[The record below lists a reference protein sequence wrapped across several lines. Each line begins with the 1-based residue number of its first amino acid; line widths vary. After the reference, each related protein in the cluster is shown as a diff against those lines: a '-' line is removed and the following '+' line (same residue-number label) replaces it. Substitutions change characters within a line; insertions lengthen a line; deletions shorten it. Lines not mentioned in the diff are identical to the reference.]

1 MSTSTTTT
9 EKAAG
14 PAKAGAGTSPSPAPG
29 GGGRRKRTLG
39 MQNAAG
45 WLFSTPFLVLF
56 AVFMAFPILATLA
69 MSFTDFGLRNV
80 TRPWEA
86 EFIGFENYVELF
98 GDEKFLKSLFNT
110 GYFVVVG
117 VPLTIGIGL
126 VVAVLLNN
134 GIDRARTFFRV
145 GFYAPVVTTIVAVAV
160 VWRFVLDP
168 SDGLIAGLFSE
179 VGRPAPDFLGSET
192 LAMPSLIVM
201 AVWRNV
207 GTVMVLFI
215 AGLQAIPT
223 EVREAAKLDGA
234 SVWHEFRS
242 ITIPLLRPTVLY
254 ATVITTIG
262 YLNVFE
268 EPFVMTQGGPSDSTL
283 TVSLNMY
290 REGFNFFHMGYASAM
305 AYVLFVVIM
314 GITVLQLRLLKDNT
328 K

>member
-14 PAKAGAGTSPSPAPG
+14 PAKAGAGASPSPAP

-179 VGRPAPDFLGSET
+179 VGWTAPDFLGSET

-242 ITIPLLRPTVLY
+242 ITVPLLRPTVLY

>member
-1 MSTSTTTT
+1 MGTSTTTT

-14 PAKAGAGTSPSPAPG
+14 PAKAGAAPVPAP

-39 MQNAAG
+39 VQNAAG

-86 EFIGFENYVELF
+86 EFIGFENYVNLF

-168 SDGLIAGLFSE
+168 SDGLIAYSSPKRAGPHRTSSDP
-179 VGRPAPDFLGSET
+179 RR
-192 LAMPSLIVM
+192 
-201 AVWRNV
+201 WRC
-207 GTVMVLFI
+207 
-215 AGLQAIPT
+215 P
-223 EVREAAKLDGA
+223 R
-234 SVWHEFRS
+234 
-242 ITIPLLRPTVLY
+242 
-254 ATVITTIG
+254 
-262 YLNVFE
+262 
-268 EPFVMTQGGPSDSTL
+268 
-283 TVSLNMY
+283 
-290 REGFNFFHMGYASAM
+290 
-305 AYVLFVVIM
+305 
-314 GITVLQLRLLKDNT
+314 
-328 K
+328 